1 MGREQF
7 ALQDIDLCVR
17 AGERVGVI
25 GESGSGKSTLVRCL
39 LGLEVPER
47 GELKIAGMNV
57 NPTRR
62 EQTVE
67 QRRLVQAVFQDP
79 VSSLNPRL
87 PIETIIA
94 EPLRLLPKY
103 PGPDELRDRVN
114 RALTSVGLTGVSLQ
128 ARPHEFSGGQRQRLA
143 IARALVIE
151 PQLLVLD
158 EAVSALDA
166 ATRNEILLLLQEL
179 FRSRGLGFLFV
190 THDLSVVRAITDR
203 LIVLRQGKV
212 VDEVP
217 TARLLTSPEHPYTR
231 ELVEATP
238 SLIRRQ
244 SLDSGSHDAQ

>member
-1 MGREQF
+1 
-7 ALQDIDLCVR
+7 
-17 AGERVGVI
+17 
-25 GESGSGKSTLVRCL
+25 
-39 LGLEVPER
+39 
-47 GELKIAGMNV
+47 
-57 NPTRR
+57 
-62 EQTVE
+62 
-67 QRRLVQAVFQDP
+67 
-79 VSSLNPRL
+79 
-87 PIETIIA
+87 
-94 EPLRLLPKY
+94 LPKY

-114 RALTSVGLTGVSLQ
+114 RALTCVGLTGVSLQ

-212 VDEVP
+212 VDEGP